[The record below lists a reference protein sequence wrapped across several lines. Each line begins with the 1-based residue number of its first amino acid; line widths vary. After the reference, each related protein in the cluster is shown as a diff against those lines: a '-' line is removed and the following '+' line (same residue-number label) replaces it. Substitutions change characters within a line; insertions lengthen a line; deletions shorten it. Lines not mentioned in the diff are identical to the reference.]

1 VVPTAL
7 WLLDEPFT
15 ALDAPGRGLVEHLL
29 VEHARAGGLALVA
42 THTPIDSD
50 AIAVREL
57 RLER

>member
-1 VVPTAL
+1 
-7 WLLDEPFT
+7 
-15 ALDAPGRGLVEHLL
+15 LVEHLL